1 MRTSAHSQGPNMQ
14 TNLFSFDRNA
24 NKIKIMF
31 LRIQMNVWKE
41 AEHYLKFQNRQI
53 KKRQTSKSDNST
65 MHLRS
70 ILLVNIT

>member
-1 MRTSAHSQGPNMQ
+1 MINHQVLGIEIVNSDWRAMRTSAHSQGSNMQ

-41 AEHYLKFQNRQI
+41 VQHYLKFQN
-53 KKRQTSKSDNST
+53 
-65 MHLRS
+65 
-70 ILLVNIT
+70 